1 MKRRIRPKKIREIY
15 RYDEMSNK
23 VLKVD
28 KRFMNTSQNPQ
39 RDAEISQPKSMSGRI
54 SAKDMGQGLCNNI
67 NKGLKENDVAVEK
80 TGKSASLKK
89 IQQHNTIL
97 NSSSDFRLHYYPKD
111 LSNVETYEQI
121 LQWVTE
127 VLGNDIPHDLIIGTA
142 DILIRQLKEN
152 EENEDGN
159 IEERKEKIQHEL
171 GINIDSLKFNE
182 LVKLMKNITDYE
194 THPDNSNKQAVAI
207 LADDEKS
214 DEEEVTEMSNSAN
227 VLGGEINDNED
238 DDEEYDYNDVEVNSK
253 KKKQEGISKH

>member
-1 MKRRIRPKKIREIY
+1 M
-15 RYDEMSNK
+15 
-23 VLKVD
+23 
-28 KRFMNTSQNPQ
+28 
-39 RDAEISQPKSMSGRI
+39 
-54 SAKDMGQGLCNNI
+54 
-67 NKGLKENDVAVEK
+67 
-80 TGKSASLKK
+80 
-89 IQQHNTIL
+89 

-253 KKKQEGISKH
+253 KKTRGHCQTLKTI

>member
-1 MKRRIRPKKIREIY
+1 M
-15 RYDEMSNK
+15 
-23 VLKVD
+23 
-28 KRFMNTSQNPQ
+28 
-39 RDAEISQPKSMSGRI
+39 
-54 SAKDMGQGLCNNI
+54 
-67 NKGLKENDVAVEK
+67 
-80 TGKSASLKK
+80 
-89 IQQHNTIL
+89 

-214 DEEEVTEMSNSAN
+214 DEEEVTEMSNNAN
-227 VLGGEINDNED
+227 VLGEKSMIMKMMRNMITMTLK
-238 DDEEYDYNDVEVNSK
+238 SILK
-253 KKKQEGISKH
+253 KKTRGHCQTLKTI